1 MSDFSIIGNRTAMID
16 AAAKTTGAGKYTD
29 DLSVPGM
36 LVGKIL
42 HSPYPHAR
50 IRRIDTSRAEKCEG
64 VVAVVVGQDAPNP
77 YGILPVGHDEYA
89 LALDKVRY
97 VGDNVACV
105 VAVSESIAE
114 TALELIDVEYEVLP
128 AYFDPEESMKAVTDL
143 IHDSKPGNL
152 EKDYHHV
159 FGDPDQGFAGA
170 DQIAEAR
177 FIANEVTHAAM
188 EPHSTLASFEIDPH
202 TGKPGR
208 LTVWSSTQVPYYL
221 QHKLSLV
228 LEMPMAQIR
237 VIKPL
242 VGGGFGGKSE
252 VIPLEIIAAIAA
264 RKAQAAVKITYT
276 REEVFWAHRGRPRT
290 IIDLK
295 TGVKKDGRITAVKAR
310 VVQDGGAYCS
320 YGVVTIL
327 YSGALLGAL
336 YDIPNIQY
344 DGYRVL
350 TNKPACGAMRG
361 HGTVNV
367 RFAFESQLDELAL
380 AIGMDPAEIRQRNL
394 LQPPCITVNGLR
406 VQSYGLPECIEK
418 TVDRSGWKQRK
429 GKLPRG
435 RGLGIACS
443 HYVSGAANSIIRSDM
458 PHSTVNIKIDRDG
471 GVVVYT
477 GASEIGQGS
486 DTMTAQIAAEVL
498 GCSLPR
504 VRVIAADTDLTPI
517 DIGSYSSRV
526 TFMAGN
532 ATLRA
537 ASEVK
542 RLIAAAAA
550 KKMGCAAE
558 DLIFRNDQVL
568 RKNAAASVGEL
579 ADKSVR
585 TTQDE
590 ASVSGRV
597 EGQILRGS
605 LQQKRKEEGPKEK
618 MSFEEAVVAAID
630 FHGGLTGTGS
640 YAPPQEARGG
650 KHKGAGVGPSP
661 AYSYSAQVAEVSV
674 DEETGEVVVHKVW
687 AAHDCGRA
695 LNPVS
700 VEGQIIGSVWMGMG
714 QALTEEMVWKDG
726 MLMNPGLLEYRSPSS
741 VESPEVEPII
751 VESVDPEG
759 PFGAKECSEGSLAA
773 TIPAIANAIYDAVG
787 VRLRESPF
795 TPERVLSALR
805 AKRNAR
811 ALNLTKV
818 LTRLLRH
825 ASANTADRCAS
836 KVRARNATRSIHRGE
851 KCRPP
856 RAVPIEPYK
865 VQTAPAQNC
874 RRRNRVSRGTFDAC
888 RAWQLARA
896 GSNSHPN
903 HCRRHRFNSID
914 AAETI
919 RAGARSRSARNRSA
933 ARHPAAARRRR
944 RNRGPHHA
952 PRHRA
957 LRLSAPALCGPH
969 RSSGDRGIA
978 RTAEHGHHRR

>member
-1 MSDFSIIGNRTAMID
+1 MNNGFSIIGKPTAMID
-16 AAAKTTGAGKYTD
+16 AAEKTTGGGKYAD

-36 LVGKIL
+36 LIGKIL

-50 IRRIDTSRAEKCEG
+50 IKNIDTRRAEKLDG
-64 VVAVVVGQDAPNP
+64 VVTVAVGTDAPNP
-77 YGILPVGHDEYA
+77 FGILPVGHDEHA

-105 VAVSESIAE
+105 VAISEAIAE
-114 TALELIDVEYEVLP
+114 QALELIDVEYEVLP
-128 AYFDPEESMKAVTDL
+128 AYFDPEESMKAERDL
-143 IHDSKPGNL
+143 IHDHKAHNI
-152 EKDYHHV
+152 EKDYHHA
-159 FGDPDQGFAGA
+159 FGDPDRGFAEA
-170 DQIAEAR
+170 DVICEAR
-177 FIANEVTHAAM
+177 FLANEVTHAAM
-188 EPHSTLASFEIDPH
+188 EPHCTLASFELDPH
-202 TGKPGR
+202 SGKLGR

-228 LEMPMAQIR
+228 LEMPMQQIR

-252 VIPLEIIAAIAA
+252 VIPIEIIAAIAA
-264 RKAQAAVKITYT
+264 RKAKAPVKITYT

-290 IIDLK
+290 IVDLK

-310 VVQDGGAYCS
+310 VIQDGGAYCS

-367 RFAFESQLDELAL
+367 RFAFESQLDELA
-380 AIGMDPAEIRQRNL
+380 AKIGMDPAEIRRRNL
-394 LQPPCITVNGLR
+394 LRPPCITVNGLR

-418 TVDRSGWKQRK
+418 TVERSAWKDRK
-429 GKLPRG
+429 GKLLKG

-486 DTMTAQIAAEVL
+486 DTMTAQIAAETL

-537 ASEVK
+537 AQEVK
-542 RLIAAAAA
+542 KLIAAAAA
-550 KKMGCAAE
+550 KKMACEPE
-558 DLIFRNDQVL
+558 DLVFREDIL
-568 RKNAAASVGEL
+568 RRKNGHVGISAPARPTEQRSAA
-579 ADKSVR
+579 
-585 TTQDE
+585 T
-590 ASVSGRV
+590 VSGRV

-605 LQQKRKEEGPKEK
+605 LQQKRKDEGPKDQ
-618 MSFEEAVVAAID
+618 MTFEEAVVAAIN
-630 FHGGLTGTGS
+630 FHGALTGTGS

-650 KHKGAGVGPSP
+650 KFKGSGVGPSP
-661 AYSYSAQVAEVSV
+661 AYSHAAQVAEVSV
-674 DEETGEVVVHKVW
+674 DEETGEVTVHKVW

-695 LNPVS
+695 LNPVA
-700 VEGQIIGSVWMGMG
+700 VEGQVIGSVWMGMG
-714 QALTEEMVWKDG
+714 QALEEEMVWKDG
-726 MLMNPGLLEYRSPSS
+726 LLMNPGMLEYKSPSAT
-741 VESPEVEPII
+741 ESPEVECII

-759 PFGAKECSEGSLAA
+759 PFGAKEASEGSLAA

-787 VRLRESPF
+787 IRLRESPF
-795 TPERVLSALR
+795 TPERILAGLR
-805 AKRNAR
+805 AKKGAK
-811 ALNLTKV
+811 ALNLTEGI
-818 LTRLLRH
+818 
-825 ASANTADRCAS
+825 D
-836 KVRARNATRSIHRGE
+836 
-851 KCRPP
+851 P
-856 RAVPIEPYK
+856 
-865 VQTAPAQNC
+865 TAPQ
-874 RRRNRVSRGTFDAC
+874 RFREHG
-888 RAWQLARA
+888 
-896 GSNSHPN
+896 GSLWFKGKGP
-903 HCRRHRFNSID
+903 
-914 AAETI
+914 E
-919 RAGARSRSARNRSA
+919 
-933 ARHPAAARRRR
+933 RHPLD
-944 RNRGPHHA
+944 PS
-952 PRHRA
+952 RHEI
-957 LRLSAPALCGPH
+957 SAGGA
-969 RSSGDRGIA
+969 D
-978 RTAEHGHHRR
+978 

>member
-1 MSDFSIIGNRTAMID
+1 MDNFSIIGKPTAMID
-16 AAAKTTGAGKYTD
+16 AAEKTTGSGKYTD

-36 LVGKIL
+36 MVGKIL
-42 HSPYPHAR
+42 HSPHPHAR
-50 IRRIDTSRAEKCEG
+50 LKRIDTRRAEKLNG
-64 VVAVVVGQDAPNP
+64 VVAVVTGKDAPNP
-77 YGILPVGHDEYA
+77 YGILPVGHDEHA

-105 VAVSESIAE
+105 VAVSEAIAE

-128 AYFDPEESMKAVTDL
+128 AYFDPEESMKARTDL
-143 IHDSKPGNL
+143 IHDNKPGNL

-159 FGDPDQGFAGA
+159 FGDPDQGFAEA
-170 DQIAEAR
+170 DHVAEAR

-202 TGKPGR
+202 SGRPGR

-221 QHKLSLV
+221 QHNLSLV
-228 LEMPMAQIR
+228 LDMPMQQIR

-252 VIPLEIIAAIAA
+252 VIPLEIIAAVAA
-264 RKAQAAVKITYT
+264 RKAQAPVKITYT

-336 YDIPNIQY
+336 YEIPNIQY

-367 RFAFESQLDELAL
+367 RFAFESQLDELA
-380 AIGMDPAEIRQRNL
+380 AKIGMDQAEIRQRNL
-394 LQPPCITVNGLR
+394 LQPPCVTVNGLR
-406 VQSYGLPECIEK
+406 VLSYGLPECIEK
-418 TVDRSGWKQRK
+418 IVERSGWKQRK
-429 GKLPRG
+429 GKLPKG

-486 DTMTAQIAAEVL
+486 DTMTAQVAAEVL
-498 GCSLPR
+498 GCSLAR
-504 VRVIAADTDLTPI
+504 IRVIAADTDLTPI

-537 ASEVK
+537 AQEVK
-542 RLIAAAAA
+542 KVIAAAAA
-550 KKMGCAAE
+550 KKMGCE
-558 DLIFRNDQVL
+558 VQDLVFRDDAIFKRNDLVSAEGESAQTPRGPDGRGRSSLHGSSLSQQV
-568 RKNAAASVGEL
+568 E
-579 ADKSVR
+579 
-585 TTQDE
+585 TT
-590 ASVSGRV
+590 SVSGRV

-605 LQQKRKEEGPKEK
+605 LQQKRNDEGPKDR
-618 MSFEEAVVAAID
+618 MTFEEAVVAAID
-630 FHGGLTGTGS
+630 FHGALTGTGS
-640 YAPPQEARGG
+640 YAPPPMARGG

-674 DEETGEVVVHKVW
+674 DEETGEVTVHKVW

-714 QALTEEMVWKDG
+714 QALTEEMIWKDG
-726 MLMNPGLLEYRSPSS
+726 MLMNPGLLEYRSPSA

-787 VRLRESPF
+787 IRLHESPF

-805 AKRNAR
+805 AKRNAKT
-811 ALNLTKV
+811 LNLTEGVDPTSPSRFREHGGSLCFKGKGPERHVLDPARRAV
-818 LTRLLRH
+818 LTGG
-825 ASANTADRCAS
+825 AD
-836 KVRARNATRSIHRGE
+836 
-851 KCRPP
+851 
-856 RAVPIEPYK
+856 
-865 VQTAPAQNC
+865 
-874 RRRNRVSRGTFDAC
+874 
-888 RAWQLARA
+888 
-896 GSNSHPN
+896 
-903 HCRRHRFNSID
+903 
-914 AAETI
+914 
-919 RAGARSRSARNRSA
+919 
-933 ARHPAAARRRR
+933 
-944 RNRGPHHA
+944 
-952 PRHRA
+952 
-957 LRLSAPALCGPH
+957 
-969 RSSGDRGIA
+969 
-978 RTAEHGHHRR
+978 

>member
-1 MSDFSIIGNRTAMID
+1 MSDFSIIGKRVALVD
-16 AAAKTTGAGKYTD
+16 SAGKTTGQGKYAD
-29 DLSVPGM
+29 DLSLPGM
-36 LVGKIL
+36 LIGKIL
-42 HSPYPHAR
+42 HSPYPHAVIKR
-50 IRRIDTSRAEKCEG
+50 INSSRARVLEG
-64 VVAVVVGQDAPNP
+64 VVTVVTGTDAPNK
-77 YGILPVGHDEYA
+77 YGILLVGHDETA
-89 LALDKVRY
+89 LAVDKVRY

-105 VAVSESIAE
+105 VATSEAIAE
-114 TALELIDVEYEVLP
+114 RALELIDVEYELLP
-128 AYFDPEESMKAVTDL
+128 AWFDPEDSMKAEKDW
-143 IHDSKPGNL
+143 IHSQRPNNI

-159 FGDPDQGFAGA
+159 FGDPDKGFAES
-170 DQIAEAR
+170 DFVSEHRYIAA
-177 FIANEVTHAAM
+177 EVTHAAM
-188 EPHSTLASFEIDPH
+188 EPHSTLAAFEIDPQ

-221 QHKLSLV
+221 QHKLSIV
-228 LEMPMAQIR
+228 LEMPMSQIR

-252 VIPLEIIAAIAA
+252 VIPLEIIAAVAA
-264 RKAQAAVKITYT
+264 RKAKAPVKITYT

-295 TGVKKDGRITAVKAR
+295 TGVKKDGRITAVAAR

-336 YDIPNIQY
+336 YDIPNIRY

-367 RFAFESQLDELAL
+367 RFAFESELDEVARQLK
-380 AIGMDPAEIRQRNL
+380 IDPAEIRRRNL
-394 LQPPCITVNGLR
+394 LKPPCVTVNNLR

-418 TVDRSGWKQRK
+418 VVERSQWKQRK
-429 GKLPRG
+429 GQLPPG

-498 GCSLPR
+498 GCSLTR

-537 ASEVK
+537 AEEVRK
-542 RLIAAAAA
+542 QLASAAVR
-550 KKMGCAAE
+550 KMNCAPE
-558 DLIFRNDQVL
+558 ELIFREDGVYKKGQ
-568 RKNAAASVGEL
+568 AGEGT
-579 ADKSVR
+579 R
-585 TTQDE
+585 TTPAHLTQ
-590 ASVSGRV
+590 AAPSVSGRV

-605 LQQKRKEEGPKEK
+605 LQQKRKEEGPKEW
-618 MSFEEAVVAAID
+618 MTFEEAVVAAID
-630 FHGGLTGTGS
+630 FHGALTGTGS
-640 YAPPQEARGG
+640 YAPPPEARGG

-674 DEETGEVVVHKVW
+674 DEDTGEVTVHKVW

-741 VESPEVEPII
+741 VESPEIDPII
-751 VESVDPEG
+751 VESLDPEG
-759 PFGAKECSEGSLAA
+759 TFGAKECSEGSLAA

-787 VRLRESPF
+787 IRLHECPF
-795 TPERVLSALR
+795 TPERVLAAIR
-805 AKRNAR
+805 AKKNAK
-811 ALNLTKV
+811 ALNLTEGIDPTKP
-818 LTRLLRH
+818 
-825 ASANTADRCAS
+825 DRF
-836 KVRARNATRSIHRGE
+836 R
-851 KCRPP
+851 
-856 RAVPIEPYK
+856 
-865 VQTAPAQNC
+865 
-874 RRRNRVSRGTFDAC
+874 
-888 RAWQLARA
+888 
-896 GSNSHPN
+896 
-903 HCRRHRFNSID
+903 
-914 AAETI
+914 
-919 RAGARSRSARNRSA
+919 
-933 ARHPAAARRRR
+933 
-944 RNRGPHHA
+944 
-952 PRHRA
+952 
-957 LRLSAPALCGPH
+957 
-969 RSSGDRGIA
+969 
-978 RTAEHGHHRR
+978 EHGGAVWFKGKGGA

>member
-1 MSDFSIIGNRTAMID
+1 MTDFSIIGKRTAMID
-16 AAAKTTGAGKYTD
+16 AAGKTTGAGRYTD
-29 DLSVPGM
+29 DLSLPGM
-36 LVGKIL
+36 LIGKIL

-50 IRRIDTSRAEKCEG
+50 IKHIDASRAEKLQG
-64 VVAVVVGQDAPNP
+64 VVAVVVGKDAPNP
-77 YGILPVGHDEYA
+77 YGILPVGHDEHA
-89 LALDKVRY
+89 LAVDKARY
-97 VGDNVACV
+97 MGDNVACV

-114 TALELIDVEYEVLP
+114 KAIELIDVEYEVLP
-128 AYFDPEESMKAVTDL
+128 AYFDPEESMKAHTHL
-143 IHDSKPGNL
+143 IHDNKPQNL

-159 FGDPDQGFAGA
+159 FGDPDKGFAEA
-170 DQIAEAR
+170 DHVAEAR

-188 EPHSTLASFEIDPH
+188 EPHSTLASFELDPH
-202 TGKPGR
+202 TGKLGR

-228 LEMPMAQIR
+228 LEMPMSQIR

-252 VIPLEIIAAIAA
+252 VIPLEIIAAVAA
-264 RKAQAAVKITYT
+264 RKAQASVKITYT

-295 TGVKKDGRITAVKAR
+295 TGVTNDGRITAVKAR

-367 RFAFESQLDELAL
+367 RFAFESQLDELA
-380 AIGMDPAEIRQRNL
+380 AKIGMDPAEIRQRNL
-394 LQPPCITVNGLR
+394 LQPPCVTVNGLR

-418 TVDRSGWKQRK
+418 TVVRSEWKQRRN
-429 GKLPRG
+429 KLPRG

-486 DTMTAQIAAEVL
+486 DTMTAQVAAETL
-498 GCSLPR
+498 GCSLSR

-537 ASEVK
+537 AEEIKK
-542 RLIAAAAA
+542 RIAAAAA
-550 KKMGCAAE
+550 KQMDCAPE
-558 DLIFRNDQVL
+558 DLVFGDDVVCQKGI
-568 RKNAAASVGEL
+568 APPAASNANARKDPAHEAEV
-579 ADKSVR
+579 
-585 TTQDE
+585 TQSG

-605 LQQKRKEEGPKEK
+605 LQQKRTDNDPKDW
-618 MSFEEAVVAAID
+618 MTFEEAVVSAID
-630 FHGGLTGTGS
+630 FHGALTGTGS
-640 YAPPQEARGG
+640 YAPPQDARGG

-674 DEETGEVVVHKVW
+674 DEETGEVTVHKVW

-741 VESPEVEPII
+741 IESPAVEPII
-751 VESVDPEG
+751 VESIDPEG

-787 VRLRESPF
+787 VRLHESPF
-795 TPERVLSALR
+795 TPERVLAALR
-805 AKRNAR
+805 AKKNAK
-811 ALNLTKV
+811 ALNLTEGVDPTAPDRFREHGGALCFKGKGPE
-818 LTRLLRH
+818 RH
-825 ASANTADRCAS
+825 AQDP
-836 KVRARNATRSIHRGE
+836 ARRE
-851 KCRPP
+851 
-856 RAVPIEPYK
+856 
-865 VQTAPAQNC
+865 
-874 RRRNRVSRGTFDAC
+874 
-888 RAWQLARA
+888 L
-896 GSNSHPN
+896 
-903 HCRRHRFNSID
+903 
-914 AAETI
+914 
-919 RAGARSRSARNRSA
+919 SARGA
-933 ARHPAAARRRR
+933 
-944 RNRGPHHA
+944 
-952 PRHRA
+952 
-957 LRLSAPALCGPH
+957 
-969 RSSGDRGIA
+969 D
-978 RTAEHGHHRR
+978 

>member
-1 MSDFSIIGNRTAMID
+1 MSDFSIIGKPTAMID
-16 AAAKTTGAGKYTD
+16 AAEKTTGAGKYTD

-50 IRRIDTSRAEKCEG
+50 IKRIDTSRAEKCAG
-64 VVAVVVGQDAPNP
+64 VVAVAVGKDAPNP
-77 YGILPVGHDEYA
+77 YGILPVGHDEYP

-105 VAVSESIAE
+105 VAVSEAVAE
-114 TALELIDVEYEVLP
+114 KALELIDVEYEILP
-128 AYFDPEESMKAVTDL
+128 AYFDPEESMKAKTDL

-159 FGDPDQGFAGA
+159 FGDPDKGFAEA
-170 DQIAEAR
+170 HQVAEAR

-188 EPHSTLASFEIDPH
+188 EPHSTLASFEVDPH

-228 LEMPMAQIR
+228 LEMPMSQIR

-252 VIPLEIIAAIAA
+252 VIPLEIIAAVAA
-264 RKAQAAVKITYT
+264 RKAQAPVKLTYT

-295 TGVKKDGRITAVKAR
+295 TGVKSDGRITAVKAR

-380 AIGMDPAEIRQRNL
+380 TLRIDPVEIRQRNL

-418 TVDRSGWKQRK
+418 TVERSGWKQRK
-429 GKLPRG
+429 GKLSKG

-498 GCSLPR
+498 GCSLAR

-537 ASEVK
+537 AGEVK
-542 RLIAAAAA
+542 KLIAAAAEQ
-550 KKMGCAAE
+550 KMKCTVE
-558 DLIFRNDQVL
+558 DLVFRDDLVVKKGTVPPVLKRDQAEEVE
-568 RKNAAASVGEL
+568 V
-579 ADKSVR
+579 
-585 TTQDE
+585 TQAG

-605 LQQKRKEEGPKEK
+605 LQQKRKEEGTKDW
-618 MSFEEAVVAAID
+618 MTFEEAVVAAID
-630 FHGGLTGTGS
+630 FHGALTGTGS

-650 KHKGAGVGPSP
+650 RHKGGGVGPSP

-674 DEETGEVVVHKVW
+674 DEETGEVTVHKVW

-700 VEGQIIGSVWMGMG
+700 VAGQIIGSVWMGMG
-714 QALTEEMVWKDG
+714 QALTEEMIWKDG

-751 VESVDPEG
+751 VESIDPEG

-787 VRLRESPF
+787 VRLHESPF
-795 TPERVLSALR
+795 TPERVLAALR
-805 AKRNAR
+805 TRRHAK
-811 ALNLTKV
+811 ALNLTEGVDPTSPERFREHGGSLCFKGKGPE
-818 LTRLLRH
+818 RH
-825 ASANTADRCAS
+825 ALDPSRREQPSVRGGAD
-836 KVRARNATRSIHRGE
+836 
-851 KCRPP
+851 
-856 RAVPIEPYK
+856 
-865 VQTAPAQNC
+865 
-874 RRRNRVSRGTFDAC
+874 
-888 RAWQLARA
+888 
-896 GSNSHPN
+896 
-903 HCRRHRFNSID
+903 
-914 AAETI
+914 
-919 RAGARSRSARNRSA
+919 
-933 ARHPAAARRRR
+933 
-944 RNRGPHHA
+944 
-952 PRHRA
+952 
-957 LRLSAPALCGPH
+957 
-969 RSSGDRGIA
+969 
-978 RTAEHGHHRR
+978 

>member
-1 MSDFSIIGNRTAMID
+1 MVD
-16 AAAKTTGAGKYTD
+16 AAGKTTGSGKYTD

-50 IRRIDTSRAEKCEG
+50 IKSIDTTRAEQIDG
-64 VVAVVVGQDAPNP
+64 VVAVVVGKDAPNP
-77 YGILPVGHDEYA
+77 YGILPVGHDEHA
-89 LALDKVRY
+89 LATDKVRY

-105 VAVSESIAE
+105 VATTEAIAE
-114 TALELIDVEYEVLP
+114 KALELIDVDYEVLP
-128 AYFDPEESMKAVTDL
+128 AYFDPEESMKAQSDF
-143 IHDSKPGNL
+143 IHDNKAGNL

-159 FGDPDQGFAGA
+159 FGDPDKGFAEA
-170 DQIAEAR
+170 DQVAEAR

-188 EPHSTLASFEIDPH
+188 EPHSTLASFELDPH
-202 TGKPGR
+202 TGKAGR

-228 LEMPMAQIR
+228 LDMPMAQIR

-252 VIPLEIIAAIAA
+252 VIPLEIIAAVAA
-264 RKAQAAVKITYT
+264 RKAKAPVKVTYT

-295 TGVKKDGRITAVKAR
+295 TGVKNDGRIIAVRAR

-367 RFAFESQLDELAL
+367 RFAFESQLDELA
-380 AIGMDPAEIRQRNL
+380 ARIGMDPAEIRRRNL

-418 TVDRSGWKQRK
+418 TVARSGWKERK
-429 GKLPRG
+429 GKLPKG

-486 DTMTAQIAAEVL
+486 DTMTAQVAAEAL
-498 GCSLPR
+498 GCSLSR
-504 VRVIAADTDLTPI
+504 VRVVAADTDLTPI

-537 ASEVK
+537 ANEVK
-542 RLIAAAAA
+542 KLIAAAAA
-550 KKMGCAAE
+550 TKMGCAVE
-558 DLIFRNDQVL
+558 ELIFRDDAVL
-568 RKNAAASVGEL
+568 KRSEESQPAQNPRGPDGRMRPSPHGSSFAHGASSH
-579 ADKSVR
+579 AD
-585 TTQDE
+585 
-590 ASVSGRV
+590 SVSGHV

-605 LQQKRKEEGPKEK
+605 LQQKRREEGPKDS
-618 MSFEEAVVAAID
+618 MTFEEAVVAAID
-630 FHGGLTGTGS
+630 FHGALTGTGS
-640 YAPPQEARGG
+640 YAPPLEARGG

-674 DEETGEVVVHKVW
+674 DEDTGEVTVHKVW

-726 MLMNPGLLEYRSPSS
+726 MLMNPGLLEYRSPSA
-741 VESPEVEPII
+741 VESPEIEPII
-751 VESVDPEG
+751 VESIDPEG

-773 TIPAIANAIYDAVG
+773 IIPAIANAIYDAVG
-787 VRLRESPF
+787 VRLHESPF
-795 TPERVLSALR
+795 TPERVLAALR
-805 AKRNAR
+805 SKKNAK
-811 ALNLTKV
+811 ALNLTEGVDPTAPQRFREHGGALWFKGKGP
-818 LTRLLRH
+818 LRH
-825 ASANTADRCAS
+825 PDDPSRE
-836 KVRARNATRSIHRGE
+836 VQ
-851 KCRPP
+851 P
-856 RAVPIEPYK
+856 R
-865 VQTAPAQNC
+865 
-874 RRRNRVSRGTFDAC
+874 
-888 RAWQLARA
+888 
-896 GSNSHPN
+896 
-903 HCRRHRFNSID
+903 
-914 AAETI
+914 
-919 RAGARSRSARNRSA
+919 
-933 ARHPAAARRRR
+933 
-944 RNRGPHHA
+944 
-952 PRHRA
+952 
-957 LRLSAPALCGPH
+957 
-969 RSSGDRGIA
+969 
-978 RTAEHGHHRR
+978 

>member
-1 MSDFSIIGNRTAMID
+1 MDNGFSIIGKPTAMVD
-16 AAAKTTGAGKYTD
+16 AAQKTTGVGKYTD
-29 DLSVPGM
+29 DLSLPGM
-36 LVGKIL
+36 LIGKIL

-50 IRRIDTSRAEKCEG
+50 IKRIDISRAEKLDG
-64 VVAVVVGQDAPNP
+64 VVAIVVGEDAPNP
-77 YGILPVGHDEYA
+77 YGILPVGHDEHA

-105 VAVSESIAE
+105 VTVDGTTAE
-114 TALELIDVEYEVLP
+114 KALELIDVDYEVLP
-128 AYFDPEESMKAVTDL
+128 AYFNPEESMKAETDL
-143 IHDSKPGNL
+143 IHDNKPHNL
-152 EKDYHHV
+152 EKDYHHA
-159 FGDPDQGFAGA
+159 FGDPDNGFAEA

-188 EPHSTLASFEIDPH
+188 EPHSTLAAFEIDPH
-202 TGKPGR
+202 TGNRGR
-208 LTVWSSTQVPYYL
+208 LTVQSSTQVPYYL

-264 RKAQAAVKITYT
+264 RKALAPVKITYT

-295 TGVKKDGRITAVKAR
+295 TGIKNDGRITSVKAR

-336 YDIPNIQY
+336 YDIPHIQY

-367 RFAFESQLDELAL
+367 RFAFESQLDELAEK
-380 AIGMDPAEIRQRNL
+380 IGMDPAEIRQRNL
-394 LQPPCITVNGLR
+394 LKPPCITVNGLR

-418 TVDRSGWKQRK
+418 TVERSGWKQRK
-429 GKLPRG
+429 GKLGKG

-486 DTMTAQIAAEVL
+486 DTMTAQVAAEVL

-537 ASEVK
+537 AEEVRK
-542 RLIAAAAA
+542 RIAASAA
-550 KKMGCAAE
+550 KKMGCAVE

-568 RKNAAASVGEL
+568 KRNAAEPAGSANS

-585 TTQDE
+585 STQAE
-590 ASVSGRV
+590 ASGSGRV

-605 LQQKRKEEGPKEK
+605 LQQKRKEEGPKEW
-618 MSFEEAVVAAID
+618 MTFEEAVVAAID
-630 FHGGLTGTGS
+630 FHGALTGTGS

-674 DEETGEVVVHKVW
+674 DEETGEVTVHKAW

-700 VEGQIIGSVWMGMG
+700 AEGQIIGAVWMGMG

-751 VESVDPEG
+751 VESIDPEG

-787 VRLRESPF
+787 IRLHESPF

-805 AKRNAR
+805 AKKNAKN
-811 ALNLTKV
+811 LNLTEGVDPTSPTTFREHGGSLWFKGKGPQ
-818 LTRLLRH
+818 RH
-825 ASANTADRCAS
+825 ALDPSRREGA
-836 KVRARNATRSIHRGE
+836 
-851 KCRPP
+851 
-856 RAVPIEPYK
+856 
-865 VQTAPAQNC
+865 APA
-874 RRRNRVSRGTFDAC
+874 G
-888 RAWQLARA
+888 
-896 GSNSHPN
+896 
-903 HCRRHRFNSID
+903 
-914 AAETI
+914 
-919 RAGARSRSARNRSA
+919 GA
-933 ARHPAAARRRR
+933 
-944 RNRGPHHA
+944 
-952 PRHRA
+952 
-957 LRLSAPALCGPH
+957 
-969 RSSGDRGIA
+969 D
-978 RTAEHGHHRR
+978 

>member
-1 MSDFSIIGNRTAMID
+1 MTTFSIIGKSIAMVD
-16 AAAKTTGAGKYTD
+16 AAGKTTGAGKYTD
-29 DLSVPGM
+29 DLSVSGM
-36 LVGKIL
+36 LIGKIL
-42 HSPYPHAR
+42 HSPHPHAR
-50 IRRIDTSRAEKCEG
+50 IKRIDATRAEQLDG
-64 VVAVVVGQDAPNP
+64 VIAVVTGQDAPNP
-77 YGILPVGHDEYA
+77 YGILPVGHDEHA

-105 VAVSESIAE
+105 VAIDEATAE
-114 TALELIDVEYEVLP
+114 KAVELIEVEYEILP
-128 AYFDPEESMKAVTDL
+128 AYFDPEESMKADRDL
-143 IHDSKPGNL
+143 IHDNKPHNI

-159 FGDPDQGFAGA
+159 FGDPDKGFAEA
-170 DQIAEAR
+170 DRVAEAR

-188 EPHSTLASFEIDPH
+188 EPHSTLASFELDSQ
-202 TGKPGR
+202 TGQLGR
-208 LTVWSSTQVPYYL
+208 LIVWSSTQVPYYL

-228 LEMPMAQIR
+228 LEMPMSQIR

-264 RKAQAAVKITYT
+264 RKAKAPVKITYT

-295 TGVKKDGRITAVKAR
+295 TGVTNDGRITAVKAR
-310 VVQDGGAYCS
+310 VIQDGGGYCS

-367 RFAFESQLDELAL
+367 RFAFESQLDELAAKL
-380 AIGMDPAEIRQRNL
+380 KIDPAEIRRRNL
-394 LQPPCITVNGLR
+394 LQPPCVTVNGLR

-418 TVDRSGWKQRK
+418 VVERSGWNDRK
-429 GKLPRG
+429 GGLPRG

-498 GCSLPR
+498 GCSLGR
-504 VRVIAADTDLTPI
+504 VKIIAADTDLTPI

-537 ASEVK
+537 AEAVK
-542 RLIAAAAA
+542 KQIAAAAA
-550 KKMGCAAE
+550 KKMGCE
-558 DLIFRNDQVL
+558 PEELLFRNDKVFAKGWSDN
-568 RKNAAASVGEL
+568 R
-579 ADKSVR
+579 VR
-585 TTQDE
+585 PTRPG
-590 ASVSGRV
+590 AIPSVSGRV
-597 EGQILRGS
+597 ENQILRGS
-605 LQQKRKEEGPKEK
+605 LQQKRKDEGPKD
-618 MSFEEAVVAAID
+618 SLTFEEAVVAAID
-630 FHGGLTGTGS
+630 FHGALTGTGS
-640 YAPPQEARGG
+640 YAPPPEARGG
-650 KHKGAGVGPSP
+650 KHKGGGVGPSP
-661 AYSYSAQVAEVSV
+661 AYSYSAQVAEVTV
-674 DEETGEVVVHKVW
+674 DEDTGEVTVHKVW

-714 QALTEEMVWKDG
+714 QALTEEMIWKDG
-726 MLMNPGLLEYRSPSS
+726 LLMNPGLLEYRSPSS

-751 VESVDPEG
+751 VESIDPEG

-773 TIPAIANAIYDAVG
+773 TIPAIANAIYGAVG
-787 VRLRESPF
+787 IRLHESPF
-795 TPERVLSALR
+795 TPERVLAALR
-805 AKRNAR
+805 AKRNAK
-811 ALNLTKV
+811 ALNLTEGV
-818 LTRLLRH
+818 
-825 ASANTADRCAS
+825 D
-836 KVRARNATRSIHRGE
+836 
-851 KCRPP
+851 P
-856 RAVPIEPYK
+856 
-865 VQTAPAQNC
+865 TAPAHF
-874 RRRNRVSRGTFDAC
+874 REHG
-888 RAWQLARA
+888 
-896 GSNSHPN
+896 
-903 HCRRHRFNSID
+903 
-914 AAETI
+914 
-919 RAGARSRSARNRSA
+919 GALCFKGKGPE
-933 ARHPAAARRRR
+933 RHPAD
-944 RNRGPHHA
+944 
-952 PRHRA
+952 
-957 LRLSAPALCGPH
+957 LV
-969 RSSGDRGIA
+969 
-978 RTAEHGHHRR
+978 RTE

>member
-1 MSDFSIIGNRTAMID
+1 MNSKFSIIGKPTAMVD
-16 AAAKTTGAGKYTD
+16 AAEKTTGSGKYTD

-50 IRRIDTSRAEKCEG
+50 IKAIDTSKAEKLDG
-64 VVAVVVGQDAPNP
+64 VVAVAVGQDAPKT
-77 YGILPVGHDEYA
+77 YGILPVGHDEYP

-105 VAVSESIAE
+105 VATSETIAE
-114 TALELIDVEYEVLP
+114 RALELIDVDYEVLP
-128 AYFDPEESMKAVTDL
+128 GYFDPEESMKAKSDL
-143 IHDSKPGNL
+143 IHDHKLNNI

-159 FGDPDQGFAGA
+159 FGDPERGLAEA
-170 DQIAEAR
+170 DQVAEAR
-177 FIANEVTHAAM
+177 FISNEVTHAAM

-228 LEMPMAQIR
+228 LEMPMQQIR

-264 RKAQAAVKITYT
+264 RKAKAPVKITYT

-336 YDIPNIQY
+336 YDIPNIQF

-367 RFAFESQLDELAL
+367 RFAFESQLDELAS
-380 AIGMDPAEIRQRNL
+380 AIGMDPAEIRRRNL
-394 LQPPCITVNGLR
+394 LHSPCITVNGLR

-418 TVDRSGWKQRK
+418 TVERSGWKERK
-429 GKLPRG
+429 GKLAKG

-443 HYVSGAANSIIRSDM
+443 HDVSGAANSIIRSDM

-486 DTMTAQIAAEVL
+486 DTMTAQIAAETL
-498 GCSLPR
+498 GCSLSRIR
-504 VRVIAADTDLTPI
+504 VVAADTDLTPI

-537 ASEVK
+537 AGEVK
-542 RLIAAAAA
+542 KLIAAAAA
-550 KKMGCAAE
+550 KTMSCDPE
-558 DLIFRNDQVL
+558 DVVFRDDLITKKVC
-568 RKNAAASVGEL
+568 VGTD
-579 ADKSVR
+579 AVVR
-585 TTQDE
+585 PAEQGSA

-605 LQQKRKEEGPKEK
+605 LQQKRKEEGPKE
-618 MSFEEAVVAAID
+618 STTFEEAVVTAID
-630 FHGGLTGTGS
+630 FHGALTGTGS
-640 YAPPQEARGG
+640 YAPPAEARGG

-674 DEETGEVVVHKVW
+674 DEETGEVTVHKVW

-787 VRLRESPF
+787 VRLHESPF
-795 TPERVLSALR
+795 TPERVLAALR
-805 AKRNAR
+805 AKKLAKT
-811 ALNLTKV
+811 LNLTEGI
-818 LTRLLRH
+818 
-825 ASANTADRCAS
+825 D
-836 KVRARNATRSIHRGE
+836 
-851 KCRPP
+851 P
-856 RAVPIEPYK
+856 
-865 VQTAPAQNC
+865 TAP
-874 RRRNRVSRGTFDAC
+874 SRFREHG
-888 RAWQLARA
+888 
-896 GSNSHPN
+896 GSLWFKGKGP
-903 HCRRHRFNSID
+903 
-914 AAETI
+914 E
-919 RAGARSRSARNRSA
+919 
-933 ARHPAAARRRR
+933 RHPLDPSRQAD
-944 RNRGPHHA
+944 
-952 PRHRA
+952 
-957 LRLSAPALCGPH
+957 APAG
-969 RSSGDRGIA
+969 GAD
-978 RTAEHGHHRR
+978 

>member
-1 MSDFSIIGNRTAMID
+1 MSNKENNGFSIIGKPTAMVD
-16 AAAKTTGAGKYTD
+16 AAEKTTGAGKYTD
-29 DLSVPGM
+29 DLSLPGM
-36 LVGKIL
+36 LIGKIL
-42 HSPYPHAR
+42 HSRYPHAR
-50 IRRIDTSRAEKCEG
+50 IKSIDTSRAEKLDG
-64 VVAVVVGQDAPNP
+64 VAAVAVGKDAPNP
-77 YGILPVGHDEYA
+77 FGILPVGHDEHA

-105 VAVSESIAE
+105 VAQSEAIAE
-114 TALELIDVEYEVLP
+114 KALELIDVEYEVLP
-128 AYFDPEESMKAVTDL
+128 AYFDPEESMKAQSDF
-143 IHDSKPGNL
+143 IHYNKPNNI

-159 FGDPDQGFAGA
+159 FGDPDKGFAEA
-170 DQIAEAR
+170 DHIAEAR
-177 FIANEVTHAAM
+177 FLANEVTHAAM
-188 EPHSTLASFEIDPH
+188 EPHSTLAAFEIDPH

-228 LEMPMAQIR
+228 LEMPMQQIR

-264 RKAQAAVKITYT
+264 RKAQTPVKITYT

-295 TGVKKDGRITAVKAR
+295 TGIKNDGRITAVKAR

-336 YDIPNIQY
+336 YDIPNIQF

-367 RFAFESQLDELAL
+367 RFAFESQLDELAQKI
-380 AIGMDPAEIRQRNL
+380 AMDPAEIRRRNL
-394 LQPPCITVNGLR
+394 LQPLCITVNGLR

-418 TVDRSGWKQRK
+418 IVEHSGWSKRK
-429 GKLPRG
+429 GNLPKG

-458 PHSTVNIKIDRDG
+458 PHSTVNVKIDRDG

-486 DTMTAQIAAEVL
+486 DTMTAQVAAEVL
-498 GCSLPR
+498 GCSLAR

-537 ASEVK
+537 AEEVK
-542 RLIAAAAA
+542 KKIAAAAA
-550 KKMGCAAE
+550 KKMNCAVE
-558 DLIFRNDQVL
+558 ELIFRKDVVWKKGSTL
-568 RKNAAASVGEL
+568 PAAKNESVQEIE
-579 ADKSVR
+579 V
-585 TTQDE
+585 TQTG

-605 LQQKRKEEGPKEK
+605 LQQKRKEDAPKDW
-618 MSFEEAVVAAID
+618 MTFEEAVVAAID
-630 FHGGLTGTGS
+630 FHGALTGTGS
-640 YAPPQEARGG
+640 YAPPPEARGG

-674 DEETGEVVVHKVW
+674 DEETGEVTVHKVW

-714 QALTEEMVWKDG
+714 QALTEEMAWKDG
-726 MLMNPGLLEYRSPSS
+726 MLMNPGLLEYRSPSA

-787 VRLRESPF
+787 VRLHECPF
-795 TPERVLSALR
+795 TPERVLAALR
-805 AKRNAR
+805 AKKNAK
-811 ALNLTKV
+811 AINLTEGV
-818 LTRLLRH
+818 
-825 ASANTADRCAS
+825 D
-836 KVRARNATRSIHRGE
+836 
-851 KCRPP
+851 P
-856 RAVPIEPYK
+856 
-865 VQTAPAQNC
+865 TAP
-874 RRRNRVSRGTFDAC
+874 D
-888 RAWQLARA
+888 
-896 GSNSHPN
+896 
-903 HCRRHRFNSID
+903 RF
-914 AAETI
+914 
-919 RAGARSRSARNRSA
+919 R
-933 ARHPAAARRRR
+933 
-944 RNRGPHHA
+944 
-952 PRHRA
+952 
-957 LRLSAPALCGPH
+957 
-969 RSSGDRGIA
+969 
-978 RTAEHGHHRR
+978 EHGGALWFKGKGPERHVMDPSRRESPSVAGGAD

>member
-1 MSDFSIIGNRTAMID
+1 MSAPTTNDHRPTTGFSIIGKPTAMVD
-16 AAAKTTGAGKYTD
+16 AAEKTTGAGKYTD

-50 IRRIDTSRAEKCEG
+50 IKRIEAGGAQQLDG
-64 VVAVVVGQDAPNP
+64 VVAVVVGPDAPNP
-77 YGILPVGHDEYA
+77 YGILPVGHDEHA

-105 VAVSESIAE
+105 VATSEAVAE
-114 TALELIDVEYEVLP
+114 KALELIDVDYEVLP
-128 AYFDPEESMKAVTDL
+128 AYFDPEESMKASTNL
-143 IHDSKPGNL
+143 IHDNKPNNL

-159 FGDPDQGFAGA
+159 FGDPDRGFAEA
-170 DQIAEAR
+170 DHVAEAR

-188 EPHSTLASFEIDPH
+188 EPHSTLAAFEIDPH

-252 VIPLEIIAAIAA
+252 VIPIEIIAAVAA
-264 RKAQAAVKITYT
+264 RKAQAPVKITYT

-295 TGVKKDGRITAVKAR
+295 TGVKNDGRITAVKAR

-367 RFAFESQLDELAL
+367 RFAFESQLDELA
-380 AIGMDPAEIRQRNL
+380 ARIAMDPAEIRRRNL
-394 LQPPCITVNGLR
+394 LQPPCVTVNGLR
-406 VQSYGLPECIEK
+406 VQSYGLPECIDKIVE
-418 TVDRSGWKQRK
+418 RSGWKDRK
-429 GKLPRG
+429 GRLPKG

-537 ASEVK
+537 ATEVK
-542 RLIAAAAA
+542 KLIAAAAA
-550 KKMGCAAE
+550 KKMSCAPDDLLFRDDVVRKREALVGTAALGRPAE
-558 DLIFRNDQVL
+558 QSE
-568 RKNAAASVGEL
+568 AATA
-579 ADKSVR
+579 
-585 TTQDE
+585 
-590 ASVSGRV
+590 SGRV

-605 LQQKRKEEGPKEK
+605 LQQKRKDEGPKDQ
-618 MSFEEAVVAAID
+618 MTFEEAVVAAID
-630 FHGGLTGTGS
+630 FHGALTGTGS
-640 YAPPQEARGG
+640 YAPPLEARGG

-674 DEETGEVVVHKVW
+674 DEETGEVIVHKVW

-695 LNPVS
+695 LNPIS
-700 VEGQIIGSVWMGMG
+700 AEGQIIGSVWMGMG

-741 VESPEVEPII
+741 VESPDVEPII

-773 TIPAIANAIYDAVG
+773 TIPAISNAIYDAVG
-787 VRLRESPF
+787 IRLHESPF
-795 TPERVLSALR
+795 TPERVLAALR
-805 AKRNAR
+805 AKKNAKT
-811 ALNLTKV
+811 LNLTEGV
-818 LTRLLRH
+818 DPTSPTRFREH
-825 ASANTADRCAS
+825 
-836 KVRARNATRSIHRGE
+836 G
-851 KCRPP
+851 
-856 RAVPIEPYK
+856 
-865 VQTAPAQNC
+865 
-874 RRRNRVSRGTFDAC
+874 
-888 RAWQLARA
+888 
-896 GSNSHPN
+896 GSLWFKGKGP
-903 HCRRHRFNSID
+903 
-914 AAETI
+914 E
-919 RAGARSRSARNRSA
+919 
-933 ARHPAAARRRR
+933 RHPLDPSRQKV
-944 RNRGPHHA
+944 
-952 PRHRA
+952 
-957 LRLSAPALCGPH
+957 SAGGA
-969 RSSGDRGIA
+969 D
-978 RTAEHGHHRR
+978 

>member
-1 MSDFSIIGNRTAMID
+1 MTDFSIIGKPTAMVD
-16 AAAKTTGAGKYTD
+16 AAGKTTGAGKYTD
-29 DLSVPGM
+29 DLTMPGM

-50 IRRIDTSRAEKCEG
+50 IKDVDISRAAALDG
-64 VVAVVVGQDAPNP
+64 VVAIAVGKDAPKT
-77 YGILPVGHDEYA
+77 YGILPVGHDETA
-89 LALDKVRY
+89 LAVDKVRY
-97 VGDNVACV
+97 IGDNVACV
-105 VAVSESIAE
+105 AAVDEA
-114 TALELIDVEYEVLP
+114 TADQALRLINVEYEALP
-128 AYFDPEESMKAVTDL
+128 AYFDPEESMKADTHL
-143 IHDSKPGNL
+143 IHDGKPHNL

-159 FGDPDQGFAGA
+159 FGDPEKALNEA
-170 DQIAEAR
+170 DCVVEGR

-202 TGKPGR
+202 TGNPGR

-228 LEMPMAQIR
+228 LDMPMSQIR

-252 VIPLEIIAAIAA
+252 VIPLEIIAAVTA
-264 RKAQAAVKITYT
+264 RKAKSPVKITYT

-290 IIDLK
+290 IIDMK
-295 TGVKKDGRITAVKAR
+295 TGANKDGRITAVKAR

-367 RFAFESQLDELAL
+367 RFAFESQLDELSAKL
-380 AIGMDPAEIRQRNL
+380 GMDPAEMRRHNL
-394 LQPPCITVNGLR
+394 LKPPCVTINGLR
-406 VQSYGLPECIEK
+406 VQSYGLPECIDQ
-418 TVDRSGWKQRK
+418 VVMRSQWQERK
-429 GKLPRG
+429 GKLGKG

-498 GCSLPR
+498 GCSLGR

-532 ATLRA
+532 ATLQA
-537 ASEVK
+537 AQEVRK
-542 RLIAAAAA
+542 QITSAAAG
-550 KKMGCAAE
+550 KLNCAPE
-558 DLIFRNDQVL
+558 DLVFREDAVSK
-568 RKNAAASVGEL
+568 KNHAGARTAPVAATSA
-579 ADKSVR
+579 
-585 TTQDE
+585 TP
-590 ASVSGRV
+590 SVSGRV

-605 LQQKRKEEGPKEK
+605 LQQKRKDEGPKEW
-618 MSFEEAVVAAID
+618 MTFEEAVVAAID
-630 FHGGLTGTGS
+630 FHGALTGTGS

-674 DEETGEVVVHKVW
+674 DEETGEVTVHKVW

-700 VEGQIIGSVWMGMG
+700 VEGQIIGSVWMGLG
-714 QALTEEMVWKDG
+714 QALQEEMVWKDG
-726 MLMNPGLLEYRSPSS
+726 LLMNPGLLEYRSPSS
-741 VESPEVEPII
+741 VESPVVEPII

-773 TIPAIANAIYDAVG
+773 TIPAISNAIYDAIG
-787 VRLRESPF
+787 IRLHESPF
-795 TPERVLSALR
+795 TPERVLAALR
-805 AKRNAR
+805 ARNNA
-811 ALNLTKV
+811 KV
-818 LTRLLRH
+818 INMTEGI
-825 ASANTADRCAS
+825 D
-836 KVRARNATRSIHRGE
+836 
-851 KCRPP
+851 P
-856 RAVPIEPYK
+856 
-865 VQTAPAQNC
+865 TAPT
-874 RRRNRVSRGTFDAC
+874 RFREHGGSLWFRGKGP
-888 RAWQLARA
+888 Q
-896 GSNSHPN
+896 
-903 HCRRHRFNSID
+903 
-914 AAETI
+914 
-919 RAGARSRSARNRSA
+919 
-933 ARHPAAARRRR
+933 RHPFDPARRQV
-944 RNRGPHHA
+944 
-952 PRHRA
+952 
-957 LRLSAPALCGPH
+957 
-969 RSSGDRGIA
+969 
-978 RTAEHGHHRR
+978 TAEVGGDD

>member
-1 MSDFSIIGNRTAMID
+1 MSDFSIIGKRVALVD
-16 AAAKTTGAGKYTD
+16 AAGKTTGQGKYTD

-36 LVGKIL
+36 LTGKIL

-50 IRRIDTSRAEKCEG
+50 IKKIDTSKAEAIDG
-64 VVAVVVGQDAPNP
+64 VVCVVTGPDAPNK
-77 YGILPVGHDEYA
+77 YGILPVGHDETA
-89 LALDKVRY
+89 LAVEKVRY

-105 VAVSESIAE
+105 VATSESIAE
-114 TALELIDVEYEVLP
+114 RALELIEVEYEQLP
-128 AYFDPEESMKAVTDL
+128 AWFDPEDSMKAEKDW
-143 IHDSKPGNL
+143 IHPQRPNNI

-159 FGDPDQGFAGA
+159 FGDPDKGFAEA

-202 TGKPGR
+202 SGRPGR

-228 LEMPMAQIR
+228 LEMPMSQIR

-252 VIPLEIIAAIAA
+252 VIPLEIIAAVAA
-264 RKAQAAVKITYT
+264 RKAQRPVKITYT

-367 RFAFESQLDELAL
+367 RFAFESQLDELA
-380 AIGMDPAEIRQRNL
+380 AQIRMDPAEIRRRNL

-418 TVDRSGWKQRK
+418 TVERSGWKQRK
-429 GKLPRG
+429 GNLPRG
-435 RGLGIACS
+435 RGMGIACS

-498 GCSLPR
+498 GCSLGR
-504 VRVIAADTDLTPI
+504 VRVVAADTDLTPI

-537 ASEVK
+537 AQDVK
-542 RLIAAAAA
+542 RKIVHAAA
-550 KKMGCAAE
+550 KKMACAEE
-558 DLIFRNDQVL
+558 DVVMRDDMVWKRGAAHVSSSPMPDAAHILDK
-568 RKNAAASVGEL
+568 KNNPYGGPAAAGSV
-579 ADKSVR
+579 A
-585 TTQDE
+585 Q
-590 ASVSGRV
+590 VSGRV
-597 EGQILRGS
+597 EGQVLRGS
-605 LQQKRKEEGPKEK
+605 LQQKRKEEGPKDRL
-618 MSFEEAVVAAID
+618 SFEEAVVAAID
-630 FHGGLTGTGS
+630 FTGALSGSGS
-640 YAPPQEARGG
+640 YAPPPQARGG
-650 KHKGAGVGPSP
+650 GHKGGGVGPSP
-661 AYSYSAQVAEVSV
+661 AYSYSAQVADVTV
-674 DEETGEVVVHKVW
+674 DEETGVVTVNKMW

-700 VEGQIIGSVWMGMG
+700 VEGQVIGSVWMGLG
-714 QALTEEMVWKDG
+714 QALQEEFVWKDG
-726 MLMNPGLLEYRSPSS
+726 LLVKP
-741 VESPEVEPII
+741 
-751 VESVDPEG
+751 
-759 PFGAKECSEGSLAA
+759 
-773 TIPAIANAIYDAVG
+773 
-787 VRLRESPF
+787 
-795 TPERVLSALR
+795 
-805 AKRNAR
+805 
-811 ALNLTKV
+811 
-818 LTRLLRH
+818 
-825 ASANTADRCAS
+825 
-836 KVRARNATRSIHRGE
+836 
-851 KCRPP
+851 RP
-856 RAVPIEPYK
+856 
-865 VQTAPAQNC
+865 
-874 RRRNRVSRGTFDAC
+874 
-888 RAWQLARA
+888 L
-896 GSNSHPN
+896 
-903 HCRRHRFNSID
+903 
-914 AAETI
+914 
-919 RAGARSRSARNRSA
+919 
-933 ARHPAAARRRR
+933 
-944 RNRGPHHA
+944 
-952 PRHRA
+952 
-957 LRLSAPALCGPH
+957 
-969 RSSGDRGIA
+969 
-978 RTAEHGHHRR
+978 

>member
-1 MSDFSIIGNRTAMID
+1 MSNDFSIIGKPTAMID
-16 AAAKTTGAGKYTD
+16 AAEKTTGSGKYTD
-29 DLSVPGM
+29 DLSLPGM

-50 IRRIDTSRAEKCEG
+50 IKSIDTSRAEKCEG
-64 VVAVVVGQDAPNP
+64 VIVVAVGKDAPNP
-77 YGILPVGHDEYA
+77 YGILPVGHDEYP

-105 VAVSESIAE
+105 VAVSEVSAE
-114 TALELIDVEYEVLP
+114 KALELIDVEYEVLP
-128 AYFDPEESMKAVTDL
+128 AYFDPEESMKAKTDL

-159 FGDPDQGFAGA
+159 FGDPEKGFAEA
-170 DQIAEAR
+170 DEVAEAR

-188 EPHSTLASFEIDPH
+188 EPHSALATFEIDPH

-252 VIPLEIIAAIAA
+252 VIPLEIIAAVAA
-264 RKAQAAVKITYT
+264 RKAQAPVKITYT

-367 RFAFESQLDELAL
+367 RFAFESQLDELA
-380 AIGMDPAEIRQRNL
+380 AKIAMDPAEIRQRNL

-418 TVDRSGWKQRK
+418 TVERSGWNERK

-542 RLIAAAAA
+542 KLITAAAA
-550 KKMGCAAE
+550 KKMNCMAD
-558 DLIFRNDQVL
+558 DLIFRDDLVFKQGS
-568 RKNAAASVGEL
+568 AAPGVKKESEEVE
-579 ADKSVR
+579 V
-585 TTQDE
+585 TQE
-590 ASVSGRV
+590 GASVSGRV

-605 LQQKRKEEGPKEK
+605 LQQKRKEEGPKDW
-618 MSFEEAVVAAID
+618 MTFEEAVVAAID
-630 FHGGLTGTGS
+630 FHGALTGTGS

-661 AYSYSAQVAEVSV
+661 AYSYSAQIADVSV
-674 DEETGEVVVHKVW
+674 DEETGEVTVHKVW

-787 VRLRESPF
+787 VRLHESPF
-795 TPERVLSALR
+795 TPERVLAALR
-805 AKRNAR
+805 AKKNAKV
-811 ALNLTKV
+811 LNLTEGVDPTAPSRFREHGGSLCFKEKGPE
-818 LTRLLRH
+818 RH
-825 ASANTADRCAS
+825 ALDPSR
-836 KVRARNATRSIHRGE
+836 R
-851 KCRPP
+851 
-856 RAVPIEPYK
+856 
-865 VQTAPAQNC
+865 APA
-874 RRRNRVSRGTFDAC
+874 
-888 RAWQLARA
+888 
-896 GSNSHPN
+896 GSG
-903 HCRRHRFNSID
+903 
-914 AAETI
+914 
-919 RAGARSRSARNRSA
+919 GA
-933 ARHPAAARRRR
+933 
-944 RNRGPHHA
+944 
-952 PRHRA
+952 
-957 LRLSAPALCGPH
+957 
-969 RSSGDRGIA
+969 D
-978 RTAEHGHHRR
+978 